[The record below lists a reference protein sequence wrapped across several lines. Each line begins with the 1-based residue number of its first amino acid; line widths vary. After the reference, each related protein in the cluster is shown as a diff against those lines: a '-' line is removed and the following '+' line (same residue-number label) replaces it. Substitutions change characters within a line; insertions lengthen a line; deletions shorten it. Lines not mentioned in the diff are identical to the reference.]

1 MKQVFSWLRAHY
13 GAWKK
18 TTVAEPLQPDWQ
30 QIASESPP
38 VWLPLVSWS
47 GLLLFVVLFLWA
59 AISRVETT
67 VVARGEL
74 VSLSPNTPVQPLY
87 DGIVRQ
93 LSVTEGDV
101 VNQGEVLAVLDSTES
116 EADLDSIRLRLLS
129 AQASARR
136 FEAELAWFDRS
147 EVDELEQTVI
157 RFSDDPA
164 MQSLEQQLFVRRI
177 NEYRGTIA
185 LHEASIQALQQR
197 QVQLAEQLNM
207 LEQEVAVTRD
217 LDHLRTTLYEK
228 EKEAY
233 QRNGPRKVEHLQT
246 RQTLLAA
253 ERNVAT
259 VRADLT
265 AIERQLTDK
274 QVEHQAWRS
283 SVLAKLGGGFSQS
296 SREYAT
302 TLAQL
307 KKYEQAQRTTSL
319 RAPHDAVVLVSADKG
334 AGSVV
339 KSGEVL
345 FELAPVN
352 GELEAEI
359 MISPMSIGM
368 VPEAANVRL
377 KLDTLPFTR
386 YGDISGT
393 LRLVSN
399 GTVSEDNQEQLGYR
413 GNVRLES
420 RQLRHLPEH
429 FRLLPGMT
437 LEADILTGERSL
449 LSFLIY
455 PIERA
460 LDNSFREP

>member
-1 MKQVFSWLRAHY
+1 MKHLFSRLRARY
-13 GAWKK
+13 DDWKK
-18 TTVAEPLQPDWQ
+18 TTVAEPLQPDWR
-30 QIASESPP
+30 QIASEAPP
-38 VWLPLVSWS
+38 AWLPLVSWS
-47 GLLLFVVLFLWA
+47 ALLLFIVLLLWA

-74 VSLSPNTPVQPLY
+74 VSLLPNTPVQPLY

-93 LSVTEGDV
+93 LSVSEGDFISE
-101 VNQGEVLAVLDSTES
+101 GEVLAVLDSTES

-136 FEAELAWFDRS
+136 FEAELAWFDNRDEE
-147 EVDELEQTVI
+147 EVEPVAVRL
-157 RFSDDPA
+157 SDDPA
-164 MQSLEQQLFVRRI
+164 MQSLEQQLFIRRI

-185 LHEASIQALQQR
+185 LHAASMQALQQR
-197 QVQLAEQLNM
+197 QVQLAEQLQM
-207 LEQEVAVTRD
+207 LEQEVVVTRE
-217 LDHLRTTLYEK
+217 LDRLRTTLYEK

-233 QRNGPRKVEHLQT
+233 QRNGPRKVDHLQT

-259 VRADLT
+259 VRAELKT
-265 AIERQLTDK
+265 IERHLTDK
-274 QVEHQAWRS
+274 EIEHRAWRT
-283 SVLAKLGGGFSQS
+283 SVLATLSGGFSQS
-296 SREYAT
+296 SRDYVA

-307 KKYEQAQRTTSL
+307 KKYEQAQKTTSL
-319 RAPHDAVVLVSADKG
+319 RAPHDAIVLISADKG

-345 FELAPVN
+345 FELARVN

-368 VPEAANVRL
+368 VAEAANVRL

-386 YGDISGT
+386 YGDMSGT
-393 LRLVSN
+393 LRLISN
-399 GTVSEDNQEQLGYR
+399 GTVLDNQEQLGYR

>member
-1 MKQVFSWLRAHY
+1 MKHVFSQLRARY
-13 GAWKK
+13 DAWKK
-18 TTVAEPLQPDWQ
+18 TALTEPLQPDWR

-38 VWLPLVSWS
+38 AWLPLVSWS

-74 VSLSPNTPVQPLY
+74 VSLLPNTPVQPLY

-93 LSVTEGDV
+93 LSVSEGDFV
-101 VNQGEVLAVLDSTES
+101 GKGEVLAVLDSTES

-136 FEAELAWFDRS
+136 FESELAWFES
-147 EVDELEQTVI
+147 SGVDESKKTAVT
-157 RFSDDPA
+157 FSDDPA
-164 MQSLEQQLFVRRI
+164 MQSLEQQLFIRRI
-177 NEYRGTIA
+177 NDYRGTVA
-185 LHEASIQALQQR
+185 LHKTSLQALQQR
-197 QVQLAEQLNM
+197 KEQLAKQLQI
-207 LEQEVAVTRD
+207 LEQEVVVTRD
-217 LDHLRTTLYEK
+217 LDRLRTSLYEK
-228 EKEAY
+228 EKETY
-233 QRNGPRKVEHLQT
+233 QRNGPRKVDYLQT
-246 RQTLLAA
+246 RQALLAA
-253 ERNVAT
+253 ERNVGT
-259 VRADLT
+259 VRAELK
-265 AIERQLTDK
+265 AIEQQLTDK
-274 QVEHQAWRS
+274 KIEHQAWRN
-283 SVLAKLGGGFSQS
+283 SVLATLGEGFSQS
-296 SREYAT
+296 SREYAAI
-302 TLAQL
+302 LAQL
-307 KKYEQAQRTTSL
+307 KKYEQAQQTTSL

-345 FELAPVN
+345 FELAPVE

-393 LRLVSN
+393 LRLISN
-399 GTVSEDNQEQLGYR
+399 GTVLDDNQEQLGYR

-420 RQLRHLPEH
+420 QQLRHVPEY

-437 LEADILTGERSL
+437 LEADILTGDRSL